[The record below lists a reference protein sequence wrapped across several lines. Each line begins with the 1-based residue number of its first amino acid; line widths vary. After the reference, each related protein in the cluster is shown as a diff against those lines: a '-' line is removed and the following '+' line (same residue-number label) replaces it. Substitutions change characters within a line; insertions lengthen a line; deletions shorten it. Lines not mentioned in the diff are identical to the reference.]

1 MTLKGGMSLTQGYL
15 VTALLVIQSP
25 GCLFFSGL
33 FVRKANLV
41 VSNLAVNSADELS
54 PLPVGTSQPA
64 FAINVFVDFVVF

>member
-1 MTLKGGMSLTQGYL
+1 MTLQGSMSLIQGYL

-41 VSNLAVNSADELS
+41 VSNLAGNSAGELS
-54 PLPVGTSQPA
+54 PLPV
-64 FAINVFVDFVVF
+64 